1 MYNRISLNIL
11 IIGMI
16 TMLPLTGCDYW
27 LKTRDTKARVEAVF
41 NGMLKT
47 SDSSKF
53 EVAALL
59 WDRGKYEKLDNR
71 EYLVVFNQFNAWR
84 GEKGL
89 ARKISRYKITDM
101 EAVEDADPPAV
112 IVTVL
117 IEGEYYEMYV
127 PEGEQI
133 SWYE

>member
-1 MYNRISLNIL
+1 MYNRTSLNIL

-27 LKTRDTKARVEAVF
+27 LKTRDVETRVKAVF
-41 NGMLKT
+41 NGMLKAP
-47 SDSSKF
+47 SSSKF

-59 WDRGKYEKLDNR
+59 WDRGKYEKLDNT

-84 GEKGL
+84 GEMGL
-89 ARKISRYKITDM
+89 ARKISKYKITDM
-101 EAVEDADPPAV
+101 EVVEDADPPAV
-112 IVTVL
+112 IVTIL
-117 IEGEYYEMYV
+117 IEGAYYEMYV

-133 SWYE
+133 YWYE